1 LVGVV
6 ASATGGVAAA
16 MATPV
21 VEEEEEEATASGGT
35 FGAPVAKA
43 AEAVG
48 EREAAEEEEA

>member
-1 LVGVV
+1 MGVV

-48 EREAAEEEEA
+48 EREAAEEGEA